1 MTFCSSCGTKA
12 VDGASFCHLCGFS
25 FASADTSDVHVP
37 RPDITSPPT
46 ATVKGI
52 SSKISRLPSGTGPP
66 ILTFTEFRSIKEND
80 RQRHF
85 KSKASGK
92 RKAMKPTKKNW

>member
-1 MTFCSSCGTKA
+1 MTFCSSCSTKT
-12 VDGASFCHLCGFS
+12 VDGASFCHQCSFS

-52 SSKISRLPSGTGPP
+52 RSKISRLPSGTGPP

-80 RQRHF
+80 RQKHF
-85 KSKASGK
+85 KSKVSESE
-92 RKAMKPTKKNW
+92 KAMKAKKQ